1 MRVWSRECELNGGL
15 GLVHEL
21 DLDMEPVKLLGALP
35 LLLVNG

>member
-1 MRVWSRECELNGGL
+1 MQNLYPD
-15 GLVHEL
+15 HQEL